1 MNCFQK
7 LFQLFF
13 LFWLRDWFE
22 WIGFWPFDN
31 QIYILILNL
40 DTGFKIWRK
49 LHFFTLVSNTFQENW
64 GFWRNFGLGFLV
76 WFRFHEKKILFADC
90 GRRRAAHWSGLGDRQ
105 AKWRNCHRC
114 IGPEHSQQSFQIN
127 FSKKSRPFVKCRH
140 LLFYIRI
147 LFSWVFFISFINL
160 LLYSFW
166 RIKIFTNYI
175 LDSFEINLNNEIK
188 KKIGQMKSWLCIQ
201 LHWPRRKNIT
211 K

>member
-1 MNCFQK
+1 MFSK
-7 LFQLFF
+7 VFPTLFF

-90 GRRRAAHWSGLGDRQ
+90 GRRRAAHWSGLGDWGTGRQ
-105 AKWRNCHRC
+105 NGGIATDALARSIHNRVSRL
-114 IGPEHSQQSFQIN
+114 ISP
-127 FSKKSRPFVKCRH
+127 KKVD
-140 LLFYIRI
+140 
-147 LFSWVFFISFINL
+147 L
-160 LLYSFW
+160 LLNVDIYYS
-166 RIKIFTNYI
+166 IFYDTI
-175 LDSFEINLNNEIK
+175 
-188 KKIGQMKSWLCIQ
+188 
-201 LHWPRRKNIT
+201 
-211 K
+211 